1 MDPLSI
7 TASIATL
14 LGAAIGIGVA
24 LRKFLIGAAETQTVV
39 LAMIADVKALRT
51 VLQSMEETFEVMN
64 SDQTR
69 TDHIGT
75 HWKNLH
81 QSLEDGAKSLARLQ
95 SILDGANK
103 DVKILD
109 NLRRQ
114 ARDKTVS
121 DQISSARQEMQ
132 SYKDA
137 LQLSLQ
143 TVLL

>member
-7 TASIATL
+7 TASVATL
-14 LGAAIGIGVA
+14 LGAAIGVGVS
-24 LRKFLIGAAETQTVV
+24 LRKFLIGAAEAQTVV

-51 VLQSMEETFEVMN
+51 ILQSMEETFEVMN
-64 SDQTR
+64 SDQPR
-69 TDHIGT
+69 TDHIGI
-75 HWKNLH
+75 HWENLH
-81 QSLEDGAKSLARLQ
+81 QSLEDGATSLARLQ

-109 NLRRQ
+109 KIRRQ
-114 ARDKTVS
+114 ARVKTAS